1 MMLISSG
8 EPKGEV
14 AAGLR
19 LLAPL
24 APARLGRGATCRLAE
39 QRVPGLAIKP
49 KVLAFSNFHERNN

>member
-39 QRVPGLAIKP
+39 QREDWRLNP
-49 KVLAFSNFHERNN
+49 KCLLSQTSTNEITD